1 MQHTMSDPLGL
12 RAEFPITESW
22 NYLNC
27 AAIAPLSHAARNAGI
42 AFMDERMYEPW
53 PDPAPMGLIRLRQ
66 RKDRVRTAFAKLIG
80 AQPGEIGL
88 VESTSAGEN
97 IVARALDLKPG
108 DEIVVDALHFES
120 SYLLYRQLEQSHG
133 IVLRV
138 VAHKEGMID
147 PEDIAAVCGQRTRL
161 VSLSWV
167 SNRNGFRHDVAQI
180 AAIAHANGA
189 YCYVDAI
196 QAVGTFVI
204 DVAAADIDFLACGS
218 YKWLY
223 ANFGVSFLYVKNSL
237 LDRIPSDRFGHT
249 HVASATEDL
258 QFTVK
263 SDASK
268 YEYAAIAHTSVA
280 QLEGALSLFERVGIE
295 TIERH
300 GLALAQ
306 RLWTGLEAAGCDM
319 FTPPHTQ
326 SAIVSIYTHEHTA
339 ALEAALKQHKI
350 AALFRENNTSLRLGC
365 AMFNTEAEIDACV
378 DVVRGA
384 ITGKL

>member
-1 MQHTMSDPLGL
+1 MHNSQDPLGI
-12 RAEFPITESW
+12 RAEFPITERF

-42 AFMDERMYEPW
+42 AFLDERMYEPW

-66 RKDRVRTAFAKLIG
+66 RKDRVRAAFARLIG

-97 IVARALDLKPG
+97 IVVRALDLQPG
-108 DEIVVDALHFES
+108 DEIVVDTLHFES
-120 SYLLYRQLEQSHG
+120 SYLLYRQLEQTHG

-138 VAHKEGMID
+138 VAHKNGIVD
-147 PEDIAAVCGQRTRL
+147 PEDIAAVCGPRTRM

-167 SNRNGFRHDVAQI
+167 SNRNGFRHDVATI
-180 AAIAHANGA
+180 AQIAHAHGA

-237 LDRIPSDRFGHT
+237 LEQIPSDRFGHT

-263 SDASK
+263 TDASK

-280 QLEGALSLFERVGIE
+280 QLEGALSLFERVGIAH
-295 TIERH
+295 IEHH
-300 GLALAQ
+300 GLSLAQ

-326 SAIVSIYTHEHTA
+326 SAIVSILTHDKTA
-339 ALEAALKQHKI
+339 AIEAALKAHNI
-350 AALFRENNTSLRLGC
+350 VYLMRENNTSLRLGC
-365 AMFNTEAEIDACV
+365 AMFNTADEIDLCV
-378 DVVRGA
+378 EA
-384 ITGKL
+384 ITSAVKR

>member
-1 MQHTMSDPLGL
+1 MHHPPHDPLSL
-12 RAEFPITESW
+12 RAEFPITERF

-42 AFMDERMYEPW
+42 AFLDERMYEPW

-66 RKDRVRTAFAKLIG
+66 RKDRVRAAFARLIG

-97 IVARALDLKPG
+97 IVVRALDLKPG
-108 DEIVVDALHFES
+108 DEIVVDTLHFES
-120 SYLLYRQLEQSHG
+120 SYLLYRELEKTHG
-133 IVLRV
+133 IVLRI
-138 VAHKEGMID
+138 VAHKNGVVD
-147 PEDIAAVCGQRTRL
+147 PEDIAAACNARTRM
-161 VSLSWV
+161 VSISWV

-180 AAIAHANGA
+180 AAIAHAHCA

-204 DVAAADIDFLACGS
+204 DVAAANIDFLACGS

-223 ANFGVSFLYVKNSL
+223 ANFGVSFLYVKNDL
-237 LDRIPSDRFGHT
+237 LDRIPSDRYGHT

-280 QLEGALSLFERVGIE
+280 QLEGALSLFDRVGIAA
-295 TIERH
+295 IEQH
-300 GLALAQ
+300 GLGLSQ
-306 RLWTGLEAAGCDM
+306 RLWRGLAAAGCDM
-319 FTPPHTQ
+319 FTPEQTQ
-326 SAIVSIYTHEHTA
+326 SAIVSIFTHEKTA
-339 ALEAALKQHKI
+339 ALETALKAHNI
-350 AALFRENNTSLRLGC
+350 AYLMRENNTSLRLGC
-365 AMFNTEAEIDACV
+365 AMFNTADEIDQCI
-378 DVVRGA
+378 DVIRGVMR
-384 ITGKL
+384 G

>member
-133 IVLRV
+133 IVLHV

-161 VSLSWV
+161 VSVGVFDGV
-167 SNRNGFRHDVAQI
+167 SVS
-180 AAIAHANGA
+180 
-189 YCYVDAI
+189 V
-196 QAVGTFVI
+196 AVGVL
-204 DVAAADIDFLACGS
+204 VAVGVFDGVAVSGAI
-218 YKWLY
+218 
-223 ANFGVSFLYVKNSL
+223 GVSVIFAAPLKPPGL
-237 LDRIPSDRFGHT
+237 RIALV
-249 HVASATEDL
+249 VAFD
-258 QFTVK
+258 
-263 SDASK
+263 
-268 YEYAAIAHTSVA
+268 TSVA
-280 QLEGALSLFERVGIE
+280 LLVTLFVLVAVRDFVRVRV
-295 TIERH
+295 T
-300 GLALAQ
+300 
-306 RLWTGLEAAGCDM
+306 
-319 FTPPHTQ
+319 
-326 SAIVSIYTHEHTA
+326 
-339 ALEAALKQHKI
+339 
-350 AALFRENNTSLRLGC
+350 
-365 AMFNTEAEIDACV
+365 V
-378 DVVRGA
+378 DVRVIVFVCVTLRTLSVIDGVGVSDTA
-384 ITGKL
+384 